1 MAGITMVYRFEKI
14 LLIALI
20 TIFGILPM
28 VAYPVFNS
36 LAPKA
41 VSGPSETTDVFIA
54 SSALEQLAA
63 VATAFVV
70 KPVYTL
76 IALIVAIVL
85 RKKTDMELKALK
97 WAMLF
102 FFIGENFCAANFLF
116 TQNHDS
122 HLLEYLHSL
131 GMVLSFGFAAFA
143 LMEGT
148 DRYALHFSDIK
159 KSCALAGFC
168 RQCHKFEEVSCGL
181 QSALIFFGIAGAVV
195 ALMPLGAQLH
205 IVSYN
210 TSIWGAPYTYKHPVV
225 YQLAEIRYYPL
236 LASALFLAASL
247 TLWLKQDNS
256 LHPSKLLFAAA
267 IGVMGFSFFRFI
279 VFQGFRTRLVWM
291 DFWEEI
297 TELLYIAAVVAILCY
312 FRRSFFGRQATSDS
326 SEQHHR

>member
-1 MAGITMVYRFEKI
+1 MVCRFEKI

-20 TIFGILPM
+20 TVFGILPLI
-28 VAYPVFNS
+28 AYPVFNS
-36 LAPKA
+36 IAPKA
-41 VSGPSETTDVFIA
+41 ASGPPEKAHVFIV

-70 KPVYTL
+70 KPVYTM

-85 RKKTDMELKALK
+85 WKKTDIELKALK

-116 TQNHDS
+116 IQNHDS

-143 LMEGT
+143 LMEGI
-148 DRYALHFSDIK
+148 DGYALHYSDAK
-159 KSCALAGFC
+159 KSCALTGFC
-168 RQCHKFEEVSCGL
+168 RQCHKFEDVSCGL
-181 QSALIFFGIAGAVV
+181 LSFFIFFGIAGAVV
-195 ALMPLGAQLH
+195 ALLPLGAQLH

-210 TSIWGAPYTYKHPVV
+210 TSIWGTTYTYKHPVV

-236 LASALFLAASL
+236 LASALFLAASIS
-247 TLWLKQDNS
+247 LWLKQENS

-297 TELLYIAAVVAILCY
+297 TEFIYIAAVVAILWY
-312 FRRSFFGRQATSDS
+312 FRRSFFKRQATSES
-326 SEQHHR
+326 AFPKRTA

>member
-1 MAGITMVYRFEKI
+1 MAMVYRFEKI
-14 LLIALI
+14 LLLALI
-20 TIFGILPM
+20 IIFGILPLI
-28 VAYPVFNS
+28 VYPVLHNTAS
-36 LAPKA
+36 EAANAP
-41 VSGPSETTDVFIA
+41 PEETDVFVA

-85 RKKTDMELKALK
+85 WKKAELELKALK

-102 FFIGENFCAANFLF
+102 FFMGENFCAANFLF
-116 TQNHDS
+116 TPNHDS

-143 LMEGT
+143 LMEGF
-148 DRYALHFSDIK
+148 DRYGLRYSDAK

-168 RQCHKFEEVSCGL
+168 RQCHKFEDVSCGL
-181 QSALIFFGIAGAVV
+181 QSFFIFLGIAGAVV
-195 ALMPLGAQLH
+195 ALLPLAAELQ
-205 IVSYN
+205 IVTYN
-210 TSIWGAPYTYKHPVV
+210 TSIWGTTYTYKHPVV
-225 YQLAEIRYYPL
+225 YQLAEVRYYPL
-236 LASALFLAASL
+236 LASALFIAASV
-247 TLWLKQDNS
+247 TLWLKKDNR

-267 IGVMGFSFFRFI
+267 TGVMGFSLFRFI

-297 TELLYIAAVVAILCY
+297 TELVYIAAVVAILWY
-312 FRRSFFGRQATSDS
+312 FRRSWFEPRAILNS
-326 SEQHHR
+326 ST